1 MSRANSSGP
10 GTHRSRRK
18 VFSKAI
24 LLLWL
29 AYQIASGILNDP
41 IEAIIVALVL
51 IDELYD
57 CLLLLVE
64 MFKELR
70 IPK

>member
-1 MSRANSSGP
+1 MSRANSSRLGRR
-10 GTHRSRRK
+10 RSRREM
-18 VFSKAI
+18 FSKGI

-29 AYQIASGILNDP
+29 VYQIASGISNDL

-57 CLLLLVE
+57 YLLLLE
-64 MFKELR
+64 ERFKKR
-70 IPK
+70 

>member
-1 MSRANSSGP
+1 MSRANSSEP
-10 GTHRSRRK
+10 GRHRSRRE

-29 AYQIASGILNDP
+29 AYQIAFGILKDP

-57 CLLLLVE
+57 CLLLLAE
-64 MFKELR
+64 MFK
-70 IPK
+70 K